1 MLRSTT
7 RADVHLPTI
16 LAIGVVS
23 FTAVTVLH
31 EAGGHGVACLLVGG
45 EAPAVSS
52 TELRCDGPEGA
63 ARLAVTAAASLANIV
78 VGVAAM
84 AAGIALGPARGTWS
98 YVLWLFGATNLFHAG
113 SYMLIGPL
121 ANFGDWGYVART
133 LQPSLLWIITVTV
146 LGWQLIALGSRLA
159 HRPQWQPLLGIEPA
173 ERETRLQLLTRIPLA
188 GALVVSLAAGLLSPL
203 QPRYALVTSVIAPLV
218 LLWLVR
224 LPTWPESEDPAPP
237 VRIAASWT
245 WLVAGVL
252 VGLGFVLLLGPG
264 IGSFAGYS
272 IAR

>member
-23 FTAVTVLH
+23 FAAVTVLH

-84 AAGIALGPARGTWS
+84 AAGIALGRP
-98 YVLWLFGATNLFHAG
+98 VVAG
-113 SYMLIGPL
+113 RMCCGCL
-121 ANFGDWGYVART
+121 
-133 LQPSLLWIITVTV
+133 
-146 LGWQLIALGSRLA
+146 
-159 HRPQWQPLLGIEPA
+159 
-173 ERETRLQLLTRIPLA
+173 
-188 GALVVSLAAGLLSPL
+188 
-203 QPRYALVTSVIAPLV
+203 
-218 LLWLVR
+218 
-224 LPTWPESEDPAPP
+224 APP
-237 VRIAASWT
+237 TCFMPAAT
-245 WLVAGVL
+245 C
-252 VGLGFVLLLGPG
+252 
-264 IGSFAGYS
+264 
-272 IAR
+272 